1 MNNERWLLPEGIE
14 ELLPPQ
20 AARLEQLRRAL
31 LDLFDRWGYELVIPS
46 LVEYLD
52 SLLTGTGNDLDL
64 QTFKLTDQLNG
75 RMMGVRADITPQ
87 VARIDAHRLP
97 DRQGPVRLCYQGT
110 VLHTRG
116 DGLGGARSF
125 TQIGA
130 ELYGHSGVESD
141 AEMVC
146 LMMETLAL
154 AELGPVYVD
163 LGHVGI
169 FRALSEAAG
178 LNSEQEGQLFDAL
191 QRKAVPEIQALLADM
206 SVDTATRQAL
216 EGLVWL
222 NGDSDVLVKARKS
235 LTGNAAALQAVDE
248 VEQVAARVSRQYP
261 DLQLHF
267 DLAELRGF
275 HYHTGVV
282 FAAYQPGQGQAVA
295 QGGRYD
301 DIGKVFGR
309 ARPATGFSAD
319 LRTLIALGNAQAE
332 AVNGV
337 FAPANDDPALLKKIS
352 ELRANGTRV
361 VCELSGQARAAE
373 SAGCSQVLVMQ
384 DGQWVVADASK

>member
-1 MNNERWLLPEGIE
+1 
-14 ELLPPQ
+14 
-20 AARLEQLRRAL
+20 
-31 LDLFDRWGYELVIPS
+31 
-46 LVEYLD
+46 
-52 SLLTGTGNDLDL
+52 
-64 QTFKLTDQLNG
+64 
-75 RMMGVRADITPQ
+75 
-87 VARIDAHRLP
+87 
-97 DRQGPVRLCYQGT
+97 
-110 VLHTRG
+110 
-116 DGLGGARSF
+116 
-125 TQIGA
+125 
-130 ELYGHSGVESD
+130 
-141 AEMVC
+141 
-146 LMMETLAL
+146 
-154 AELGPVYVD
+154 
-163 LGHVGI
+163 
-169 FRALSEAAG
+169 
-178 LNSEQEGQLFDAL
+178 LFDAL

-206 SVDTATRQAL
+206 SVAASTRQAL
-216 EGLVWL
+216 EDLVWL
-222 NGDSDVLVKARKS
+222 NGDSDVLARARNS

-319 LRTLIALGNAQAE
+319 LRTLIVLGDAQAE
-332 AVNGV
+332 AANSV
-337 FAPANDDPALLKKIS
+337 FAPADDDPALLKKIS

-361 VCELSGQARAAE
+361 VCELSGQAGDAT

-384 DGQWVVADASK
+384 DGQWIVADAAN